1 MGSNELKEISLVT
14 WEDFHRPKY
23 ERGLEIRMNEG
34 INKASITKLEWRIL
48 TDNDNYRKYIGT
60 QLKWCIKDSTKV
72 NFWIDFWVY
81 IMLLASF
88 VHENHLNYF
97 NWDVKVYDFIN

>member
-60 QLKWCIKDSTKV
+60 QLNGVSKIVRKSI
-72 NFWIDFWVY
+72 FG
-81 IMLLASF
+81 
-88 VHENHLNYF
+88 
-97 NWDVKVYDFIN
+97 